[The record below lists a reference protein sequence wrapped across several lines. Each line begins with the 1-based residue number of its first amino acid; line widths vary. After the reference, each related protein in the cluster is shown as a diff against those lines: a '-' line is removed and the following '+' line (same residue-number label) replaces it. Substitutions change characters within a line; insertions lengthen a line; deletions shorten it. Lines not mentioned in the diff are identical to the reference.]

1 MNNQK
6 LENVLNLSLSVSP
19 AERERSPELRLGYN
33 PEENSWELIVK
44 YSGSLDPIRELG
56 VQVTEMHNEY
66 AIIVT
71 PESLIDEI
79 SDFPQ
84 IEFVEK
90 PKRLFFSINKAKT
103 ASCINPVQENPFNL
117 SGRGVLVGVLDSGI
131 DYFHPDFRNPDG
143 TTRIAL
149 LWDQE
154 LDQIF
159 TAEDINRALETGSR
173 ASGREIVPSVDVSGH
188 GTSVA
193 GIAAGNGRDSHG
205 GYRGIAYESELL
217 VVKLGTPMP
226 HGFPRTTEMMRAAD
240 FAITQAVEMQK
251 PLSLNISFG
260 NNYGSHD
267 GSSLLESFLN
277 DISNF
282 GRTFIAVGSGN
293 EGTAAGHT
301 SGLVRMN
308 EPPVRIDMSIAPYE
322 TGFSTQLWKSY
333 VDEYFIEIHT
343 PSGEV
348 LGPLQ
353 SNLGPQRF
361 LYRNTQVLVY
371 FGKPKPYSMTQEIF
385 FDFIPNT
392 NYVESGIWSFVLTP
406 QRVIMGNY
414 DFWLPPSTIIN
425 PSTHFLL
432 PTPDTTLTIPST
444 AIYVF
449 TVGAYDT
456 NSQSYADFSGR
467 GFNRLNTAIKPDIVA
482 PGVGIMAPLSGGG
495 YQAVTGTSFATPIVT
510 GSAALMMQWGI
521 AEGNDPY
528 LYGEK
533 IKAYLRNGATPL
545 AGYSDY
551 PNSSVGYGAL
561 CLRNS
566 IPI

>member
-1 MNNQK
+1 MTG
-6 LENVLNLSLSVSP
+6 
-19 AERERSPELRLGYN
+19 A
-33 PEENSWELIVK
+33 
-44 YSGSLDPIRELG
+44 
-56 VQVTEMHNEY
+56 
-66 AIIVT
+66 
-71 PESLIDEI
+71 
-79 SDFPQ
+79 
-84 IEFVEK
+84 
-90 PKRLFFSINKAKT
+90 
-103 ASCINPVQENPFNL
+103 
-117 SGRGVLVGVLDSGI
+117 GI
-131 DYFHPDFRNPDG
+131 DYFHPDFRNEDG

-149 LWDQE
+149 LWDQTLNE
-154 LDQIF
+154 VY
-159 TAEDINRALETGSR
+159 TSEDINRALETGSR
-173 ASGREIVPSVDVSGH
+173 ADGREIVPSVDASGH

-193 GIAAGNGRDSHG
+193 GIAAGNGRDSNG
-205 GYRGIAYESELL
+205 AYRGVAYESELL
-217 VVKLGTPMP
+217 VVKLGVPLP
-226 HGFPRTTEMMRAAD
+226 DNFPRTTEMMRASD
-240 FAITQAVEMQK
+240 FAITRAVEMQK

-282 GRTFIAVGSGN
+282 GKTFIAVGSGN

-301 SGLVRMN
+301 SGLVRMGD
-308 EPPVRIDMSIAPYE
+308 PPVRVDLSIAPYE

-333 VDEYFIEIHT
+333 TDDYTIELHT
-343 PSGEV
+343 PSGEI

-371 FGKPKPYSMTQEIF
+371 YGKPKPYSMTQEIF

-392 NYVESGIWSFVLTP
+392 SYVESGIWSFILTP
-406 QRVIMGNY
+406 QRIIMGNY

-425 PSTHFLL
+425 PATHFLL
-432 PTPDTTLTIPST
+432 SIPDTTLTIPSS
-444 AIYVF
+444 ALYVF
-449 TVGAYDT
+449 TVGAYDSD
-456 NSQSYADFSGR
+456 SQSYADFSGR

-482 PGVGIMAPLSGGG
+482 PGVGIMAPMSGGG

-521 AEGNDPY
+521 IDGYDPY

-533 IKAYLRNGATPL
+533 IKAYLRSGAKPL
-545 AGYSDY
+545 SGFTEY
-551 PNSSVGYGAL
+551 PNPSVGYGAL